1 MQASILTS
9 MDSKRLLKTFLDLV
23 QIPSESGKEK
33 PVTDYLVAKLK
44 SLGLEVWVD
53 DAGSKIGSNSGN
65 IMGRLKGSLPGS
77 IAFSSHQDTVVP
89 GIGIKPQIADGI
101 IRSDGTTILGADDK
115 AGLACILEM
124 FECIKDKPRPTIE
137 VVFDICEEIGLRGAA
152 QFDTSKL
159 ESKYSIILD
168 VDGAPGRINIA
179 APYQDVCK
187 ITIKGKP
194 SHAGIAPDKGISAIE
209 VASKAIA
216 SMKLGK
222 IDDETTSNVGIISGG
237 KATNIVPEECRV
249 EMEARSRDEAKL
261 NAQTKRMLDR
271 FEEEAKKAGAA
282 IEVSKER
289 VFMGYKFSE
298 TDPLPSLVAQ
308 AAKDVG
314 LKPQFVRSGG
324 GSVSNIFN
332 AKGLASV
339 VVGVGFENPHSK
351 DEFLRISDLEASA
364 NWVIRMVEL
373 VK

>member
-124 FECIKDKPRPTIE
+124 FECIKDKPHPTIE
-137 VVFDICEEIGLRGAA
+137 VVFDICEEVGLRGAA

-194 SHAGIAPDKGISAIE
+194 SHAGIAPEKGISAI
-209 VASKAIA
+209 VIASKAIA

-237 KATNIVPEECRV
+237 KANNIVPEECKV

-261 NAQTKRMLDR
+261 NAQTKHMLDR
-271 FEEEAKKAGAA
+271 FEEEAKKVDAT

>member
-33 PVTDYLVAKLK
+33 PVTDYLVAKLR

-124 FECIKDKPRPTIE
+124 FECIKDKPHPTRE
-137 VVFDICEEIGLRGAA
+137 VVFDICEEVGLRGAA

-159 ESKYSIILD
+159 ESKYSVILD

-194 SHAGIAPDKGISAIE
+194 SHAGIAPEKGISAI
-209 VASKAIA
+209 VIASKAIA

-237 KATNIVPEECRV
+237 KANNIVPEECKV

-261 NAQTKRMLDR
+261 NAQTKHMLDR
-271 FEEEAKKAGAA
+271 FEEEAKKVGAT

>member
-124 FECIKDKPRPTIE
+124 FECIKDKPHPTIE
-137 VVFDICEEIGLRGAA
+137 VVFDICEEVGLRGAA

-159 ESKYSIILD
+159 ESKYSVILD

-194 SHAGIAPDKGISAIE
+194 SHAGIAPEKGISAI
-209 VASKAIA
+209 VIASKAIA

-237 KATNIVPEECRV
+237 KANNIVPEECKV

-261 NAQTKRMLDR
+261 NAQTKHMLDR
-271 FEEEAKKAGAA
+271 FEEEAKKVGAT

>member
-89 GIGIKPQIADGI
+89 GVGIKPQITDGI

-124 FECIKDKPRPTIE
+124 FECIKDKPHPTIE

-194 SHAGIAPDKGISAIE
+194 SHAGIAPEKGISAI
-209 VASKAIA
+209 VIASKAIA

-237 KATNIVPEECRV
+237 KANNIVPEECKV
-249 EMEARSRDEAKL
+249 KMEARSRDEAKL
-261 NAQTKRMLDR
+261 NAQTKHMLDR
-271 FEEEAKKAGAA
+271 FEEEAKKAGAT

>member
-33 PVTDYLVAKLK
+33 PVTDYLVAKLR

-124 FECIKDKPRPTIE
+124 FECIKDKPHPTIE
-137 VVFDICEEIGLRGAA
+137 VVFDICEEVGLRGAA

-159 ESKYSIILD
+159 ESKYSVILD

-194 SHAGIAPDKGISAIE
+194 SHAGIAPEKGISAI
-209 VASKAIA
+209 VIASKAIA

-237 KATNIVPEECRV
+237 KANNIVPEECKV

-261 NAQTKRMLDR
+261 NAQTKHMLDR
-271 FEEEAKKAGAA
+271 FEEEAKKVGAT

>member
-89 GIGIKPQIADGI
+89 GVGIKPQITDGI

-124 FECIKDKPRPTIE
+124 FECIKDKPHPTIE

-194 SHAGIAPDKGISAIE
+194 SHAGIAPEKGISAI
-209 VASKAIA
+209 VIASKAIA

-237 KATNIVPEECRV
+237 KANNIVPEECKV

-261 NAQTKRMLDR
+261 NAQTKHMLDR
-271 FEEEAKKAGAA
+271 FEEEAKKAGAT

>member
-1 MQASILTS
+1 LTS

-124 FECIKDKPRPTIE
+124 FECIKDKPHPTIE
-137 VVFDICEEIGLRGAA
+137 VVFDICEEVGLRGAA

-159 ESKYSIILD
+159 ESKYSVILD

-194 SHAGIAPDKGISAIE
+194 SHAGIAPEKGISAI
-209 VASKAIA
+209 VIASKAIA

-237 KATNIVPEECRV
+237 KANNIVPEECKV

-261 NAQTKRMLDR
+261 NAQTKHMLDR
-271 FEEEAKKAGAA
+271 FEEEAKKVDAT

>member
-89 GIGIKPQIADGI
+89 GVGIKPQIADGI

-124 FECIKDKPRPTIE
+124 FECIKDKPHPTIE

-159 ESKYSIILD
+159 ESKHSIILD

-194 SHAGIAPDKGISAIE
+194 SHAGIAPEKGISAI
-209 VASKAIA
+209 VIASKAIA

-237 KATNIVPEECRV
+237 KANNIVPEECKV

-261 NAQTKRMLDR
+261 NAQTKHMLDR
-271 FEEEAKKAGAA
+271 FEEEAKKAGAT

>member
-1 MQASILTS
+1 MTS

-124 FECIKDKPRPTIE
+124 FECIKDKPHPTIE
-137 VVFDICEEIGLRGAA
+137 VVFDICEEVGLRGAA

-187 ITIKGKP
+187 IAIKGKP

-237 KATNIVPEECRV
+237 KATNIVPEECRI

-261 NAQTKRMLDR
+261 NAQTKHMLDR